1 MAAVEVSIDE
11 ETIKISIV
19 IVGTNMSSAITVVM
33 VAMTATIMTNAIVV
47 VADMVVVVA
56 MTAET
61 LKEIVPNMYL
71 EPMILVIYV
80 SRWVTLH

>member
-19 IVGTNMSSAITVVM
+19 IVGTNMSSTITVVV

-56 MTAET
+56 MAAET

-71 EPMILVIYV
+71 EPMILVRYV